1 MAEEQELVDNL
12 VQLVEQEILSKMILP
27 NMTYD
32 TPPHRTAVQ
41 QAEEILLSMQ
51 SALGDSL
58 GDARVK
64 ARDAIRD
71 WVAIVNEWI
80 SRPEEP

>member
-1 MAEEQELVDNL
+1 MSEGQKLVDNL
-12 VQLVEQEILSKMILP
+12 VQLVEREILSKMVLP
-27 NMTYD
+27 MMTYD
-32 TPPHRTAVQ
+32 TAPHSTAVQ

>member
-32 TPPHRTAVQ
+32 TLPIGRRYNKQKTFYSPCNLPSVT
-41 QAEEILLSMQ
+41 LLRKHE
-51 SALGDSL
+51 L
-58 GDARVK
+58 K
-64 ARDAIRD
+64 H
-71 WVAIVNEWI
+71 ET
-80 SRPEEP
+80 P

>member
-1 MAEEQELVDNL
+1 VSEEQGLVDNL
-12 VQLVEQEILSKMILP
+12 VQLVEQEILSNMVLSK
-27 NMTYD
+27 MTYD

-41 QAEEILLSMQ
+41 QAEEILLHMQ
-51 SALGDSL
+51 SALGDPL
-58 GDARVK
+58 GEARVK

-71 WVAIVNEWI
+71 WVAMVNEWI